1 MVNSPRRHHIV
12 GHTGKV
18 IATKFGFRAAVNV
31 KHTNFLILVTK
42 VCQDIKKNHFT
53 IDLIENNGV
62 LTCKD
67 TDPLDTTGRVLRAVS
82 ESVTLY
88 SF

>member
-42 VCQDIKKNHFT
+42 VCQDIKE
-53 IDLIENNGV
+53 IILQ
-62 LTCKD
+62 
-67 TDPLDTTGRVLRAVS
+67 
-82 ESVTLY
+82 
-88 SF
+88 